1 MSTTTTGEAPGPRR
15 WRRSEPRPERP
26 ASRRRGTGGRRDG
39 TRQEP
44 ASGRPV
50 VLDVRAEQRFLDDA
64 ERRGAAAARSGAL
77 DPLTLQSDDRVPY
90 FAALASVRDRVI
102 RGIGA
107 EAHRAEE
114 QARLDDAHA
123 LAEAARL
130 RAEVELIDREVE
142 RTDEQIATTTRQLDL
157 LAMRSSRWNR
167 FRDSLRERVERNVL
181 EGDGGQSRRHR
192 GPGDEPDDSGAGT
205 GGTADGGSPR
215 GSTADGGSANGGTTQ
230 SSTADGTTAPG
241 GTADDGDRQW
251 VNVGQPAPGA
261 AAPDGVA
268 GPGRVTVPTGAGATG
283 AGLARAWE
291 GLHKRPAVPD
301 WMRWALL
308 GLILAVE
315 LPIYWVAYQPFH
327 GIGNVD
333 VDVQTGV
340 LAAGTAVL
348 MVILPHLAGLML
360 RRRPETGSVRAG
372 WLPALSLLGVW
383 AFLTGVLGVVRAKYV
398 MQTEEPPPATDGFT
412 PADTG
417 AGTDSLIERLSLE
430 PWTVTWLFVA
440 LLVLSGGIGFLLALC
455 REHPHLDAYRTAIER
470 RGDLVRR
477 RELSLV
483 AAERERVTADTAEA
497 RSEDRRA
504 AVEDRVRATR
514 ELHEA
519 AAHRYLDGV
528 LLAARE
534 PAVTEAAMRLS
545 QKWPLLPMTRSD
557 VSV

>member
-1 MSTTTTGEAPGPRR
+1 M
-15 WRRSEPRPERP
+15 
-26 ASRRRGTGGRRDG
+26 
-39 TRQEP
+39 
-44 ASGRPV
+44 

-130 RAEVELIDREVE
+130 RAEVELIDGEVE

-192 GPGDEPDDSGAGT
+192 GPGDEPDNPGAGT
-205 GGTADGGSPR
+205 GGA
-215 GSTADGGSANGGTTQ
+215 
-230 SSTADGTTAPG
+230 
-241 GTADDGDRQW
+241 ADDGDRQW

-261 AAPDGVA
+261 AASDGVA

-470 RGDLVRR
+470 RGELVRR